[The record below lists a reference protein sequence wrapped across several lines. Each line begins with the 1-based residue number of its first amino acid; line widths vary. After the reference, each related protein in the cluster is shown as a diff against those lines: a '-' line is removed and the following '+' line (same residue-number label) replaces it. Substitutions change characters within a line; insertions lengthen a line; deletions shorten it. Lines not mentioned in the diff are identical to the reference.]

1 MNSGSV
7 LWKQYIMQM
16 CYDLPEPFLWLEIQ
30 HQSKAAALK
39 RLLVSGCK
47 WELNTFVTSK

>member
-1 MNSGSV
+1 MNSGS
-7 LWKQYIMQM
+7 QYCASNIMQV

-47 WELNTFVTSK
+47 